1 MWLSP
6 FCFVIGVEFA
16 VIFGVGKLHD
26 KWNKAKLYF
35 EHIRD
40 ILFTHP
46 LFSFRAKNQQT
57 KSTPIEKKRATPI
70 SSWQQE
76 QRSLTD
82 LPEAQQS
89 LVHQYRDHWHQIRN
103 RFSRKN
109 RILDWYNFHLSSLQP
124 QELITHLNNI
134 FTDQSTVFK
143 LNVSFG
149 FILRNNE
156 TGALQYYY
164 ASRNNEQ
171 VFEEPFQINTAAD
184 L

>member
-1 MWLSP
+1 MNTL
-6 FCFVIGVEFA
+6 E
-16 VIFGVGKLHD
+16 IFYLHI
-26 KWNKAKLYF
+26 LYF
-35 EHIRD
+35 PSERK
-40 ILFTHP
+40 T
-46 LFSFRAKNQQT
+46 KKT
-57 KSTPIEKKRATPI
+57 KSTPIEKKQATPI
-70 SSWQQE
+70 SSWPQE
-76 QRSLTD
+76 QRSITD

-89 LVHQYRDHWHQIRN
+89 LVHEYRNHWHQIRTP
-103 RFSRKN
+103 FSCKN
-109 RILDWYNFHLSSLQP
+109 RILDWYNFRLSSLQP

-171 VFEEPFQINTAAD
+171 VFEEPFQITTPAD
-184 L
+184 FQQVHEALLNLNVLEWVC